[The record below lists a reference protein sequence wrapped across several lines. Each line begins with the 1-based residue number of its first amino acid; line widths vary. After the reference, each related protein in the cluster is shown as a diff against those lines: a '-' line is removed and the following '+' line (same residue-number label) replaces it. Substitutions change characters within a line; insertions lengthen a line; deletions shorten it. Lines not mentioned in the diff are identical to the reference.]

1 MYCVYARV
9 HPERVV
15 ESPFLLIPHLGP
27 TQKQNEDDQIRT
39 SIDQLQR
46 SVPKLREGG
55 FRPIRPEDLSL
66 SNGDLTSVSCWTALE
81 YYCSQDCL

>member
-46 SVPKLREGG
+46 SVLEQLEDS

-66 SNGDLTSVSCWTALE
+66 SDGALTSRILLE
-81 YYCSQDCL
+81 CLGKLL